1 MKPAVLDFFVDF
13 TAPLEGTVFSLYAD
27 VKNLITVGIGNLVDA
42 SPAISPWLPA
52 VGLPFVHPDGTP
64 ATTIEITSAWLSVK
78 GDPKSATHGWRYA
91 AAIPGNEI
99 RMTAEGVADLVRGRL
114 KANDAYLLGRYPDWE
129 SYPADAQLAI
139 HSLAWACGPAYR
151 FPALDAALKAREF
164 DECAVHIR
172 MNTAGNPGLVP
183 RNAHNRTL
191 MMNAML
197 VERLGLDADALYFPR
212 VLTADDAATYGHDSP
227 VYVEQSTSADRPT
240 TWPKPDPPGE
250 AT

>member
-1 MKPAVLDFFVDF
+1 VKPSVLDFFVEF

-52 VGLPFVHPDGTP
+52 IGLPFVHPGGAL
-64 ATTIEITSAWLSVK
+64 ATTTEITRAWLAVK
-78 GDPKSATHGWRYA
+78 GDPKSATHGWSYA
-91 AAIPGNEI
+91 AMIPGNEI
-99 RMTAEGVADLVRGRL
+99 RMTAAGVAELVRGKLR
-114 KANDAYLLGRYPDWE
+114 ANDASLLGRYPDWE

-164 DECAVHIR
+164 DECAVHIK

-183 RNAHNRTL
+183 RNANNRTL
-191 MMNAML
+191 MMNAMF
-197 VERLGLDADALYFPR
+197 VESLGLDADALYFPR
-212 VLTADDAATYGHDSP
+212 VLTANDASTYGHESP
-227 VYVEQSTSADRPT
+227 VYSEPTSADRPT
-240 TWPKPDPPGE
+240 TWPKPDPPDE
-250 AT
+250 AA